1 MFDNVIIW
9 AILILL
15 IKKVY
20 FEAGRQRLK
29 VSPLTGKGVVV
40 DFRERKNKTPLC
52 PLTTKNDDV
61 GQSGPTTSST

>member
-1 MFDNVIIW
+1 MFGDVIIW
-9 AILILL
+9 PILILL

-29 VSPLTGKGVVV
+29 VGPLTGGGAVV
-40 DFRERKNKTPLC
+40 DFRQRENKTPLC